1 MQITIKKNSYLWL
14 KLQVISK
21 EVMNEIENESHL
33 HFDYTTNK
41 KKCRSFNISLDF
53 LHKNLH
59 C

>member
-41 KKCRSFNISLDF
+41 NVAHSTF
-53 LHKNLH
+53 L
-59 C
+59 